1 MEKGSWNRLMGQDIL
16 VIGFTVKSKVS
27 GNKSIMKEMFILGSG
42 KKINIMEKE
51 PISHR
56 KEESSMGNS
65 EMGWST
71 GKFCGTRKPLVA
83 ISLRANTCMMRKM
96 DMESTFGKM
105 GKPTK
110 ESLTLDLKFSL
121 HKKTIWVI
129 KEKFLKPWPMKN
141 PN

>member
-1 MEKGSWNRLMGQDIL
+1 MGQDIL

-65 EMGWST
+65 EMG
-71 GKFCGTRKPLVA
+71 
-83 ISLRANTCMMRKM
+83 
-96 DMESTFGKM
+96 
-105 GKPTK
+105 
-110 ESLTLDLKFSL
+110 
-121 HKKTIWVI
+121 
-129 KEKFLKPWPMKN
+129 
-141 PN
+141 